1 MKKVIIFDFDGT
13 LHETMH
19 IYKPAIV
26 SVVKWLNEE
35 CGVQVEMP
43 SDRRISSWLG
53 MNMADMWRDFMPELD
68 LDLRQKAGRM
78 VGDWMQENLRKG
90 KGRLYDGVE
99 EMLDS
104 LCAKGYLLAMLSNC
118 GNHHAQV
125 QWDIYGL
132 ERWFTVFFTCETW
145 NGIPKHEIL
154 KDIAADFS
162 GAMEKSPVKRD
173 GLPMTET
180 AGIISPNRTG
190 GEPDHKNENSGNG
203 KEQYQIFAYV
213 GDRDSDLAAA
223 QAVGAPFIG
232 CLYGYGSRG
241 ELEESTAFAGKPAE
255 IAERL
260 GEL

>member
-1 MKKVIIFDFDGT
+1 MKKVIFFDFDGT
-13 LHETMH
+13 LQETMY

-26 SVVKWLNEE
+26 SVVKWLNEA

-43 SDRRISSWLG
+43 SDKRISSWLG
-53 MNMADMWRDFMPELD
+53 MNMADMWCDFMPELD

-78 VGDWMQENLRKG
+78 VGDGMQENLRKG
-90 KGRLYDGVE
+90 IGRLYDGVE

-104 LCAKGYLLAMLSNC
+104 LCAEGYLLAILSNC

-162 GAMEKSPVKRD
+162 GALEKSPVKREE
-173 GLPMTET
+173 LPMTET
-180 AGIISPNRTG
+180 AGISSLNRTG
-190 GEPDHKNENSGNG
+190 VEPDHETGNSEN
-203 KEQYQIFAYV
+203 KEEQYQIFAYV

-232 CLYGYGSRG
+232 CLYGYGSYK

-255 IAERL
+255 VAERL
-260 GEL
+260 MTL